1 MKIFLGDFRVPI
13 DCELISYDKLQ
24 EINDN
29 PKEDVCGLYV
39 SKYNKIYITAESNV
53 PALDILMH
61 ELSHA
66 IIEEQKT
73 LRTEEHHLEHIG
85 MGCDRKKP
93 NQKHFTAVPLN
104 RVMHTEVHAIG
115 LNAWQSKY
123 NVQLWQEAYYYFAKW
138 LLVKMGKA

>member
-73 LRTEEHHLEHIG
+73 LRTEEHKADIMAIRLKNLLIQRENIYVFTK
-85 MGCDRKKP
+85 RKLHKD
-93 NQKHFTAVPLN
+93 
-104 RVMHTEVHAIG
+104 I
-115 LNAWQSKY
+115 
-123 NVQLWQEAYYYFAKW
+123 
-138 LLVKMGKA
+138 